1 MGRFAETLFPQNQ
14 EGEYVQMA
22 EVALKCGGCATD
34 VLESQL
40 ENGEICPL
48 CGQAAR
54 IKHYQTVASMP
65 LPQVQKYQAIFQ
77 AQIAANPN
85 DNTLNSSLA
94 FCFLKLKLPEKALP
108 FFEKAMADNFSDPSL
123 YYYAAVCLL
132 KGKKAFLA
140 MRPEIDTIERYLDT
154 AISLEPRG
162 IFYYFQAYIKYDYY
176 SRKFFKTSPTWQEA
190 LLNAK
195 NSGLAANDITDFYQ
209 ITGIEKPECL

>member
-1 MGRFAETLFPQNQ
+1 
-14 EGEYVQMA
+14 MA
-22 EVALKCGGCATD
+22 EFTLKCGGCGAD
-34 VLESQL
+34 VLENQL
-40 ENGEICPL
+40 GNGEICPI

-54 IKHYQTVASMP
+54 IKHYQTVATMP
-65 LPQVQKYQAIFQ
+65 LPQVQKYQMAFQ
-77 AQIAANPN
+77 TQMAVNPN

-108 FFEKAMADNFSDPSL
+108 FFEKAMVNNFSDPNL
-123 YYYAAVCLL
+123 YYYAAICLL
-132 KGKKAFLA
+132 KGKKAFVA

-190 LLNAK
+190 LTNAK
-195 NSGLAANDITDFYQ
+195 NTGVTANDIEDFCQ
-209 ITGIEKPECL
+209 MTGIERPGWPV